1 MNTSGTWNNSRTAV
15 RAPRIQPDLS
25 VPENRHE
32 HRDVNVFALG
42 KFAIG
47 LIIVTVFCV
56 GLVAGVFQYLL
67 HREGGIPASRMESP
81 AQDARQLPPEPRL
94 EETPARD
101 LGEMREAESKMQNT
115 YGWLDQ
121 SAGMVRLPIDRAMDL
136 VVQRGLPARA
146 EAGVQ
151 SAAAGVTVPTQSGL
165 RPYHA
170 AERWSARAPDS
181 KRRHRAGG
189 GQVACCATPF
199 RQSLLQRWRFKPSP
213 ANPRRRSRPTACRT
227 ATSSLRFPAL

>member
-1 MNTSGTWNNSRTAV
+1 MAENEHERNVEQFTHGSPP
-15 RAPRIQPDLS
+15 PRIQPDLN

-32 HRDVNVFALG
+32 HRDINVFALG

-101 LGEMREAESKMQNT
+101 LDEMRRAENKIQTT
-115 YGWLDQ
+115 YGWLDE
-121 SAGMVRLPIDRAMDL
+121 SAGIVRLPIDRAMDL

-151 SAAAGVTVPTQSGL
+151 SAAAGVTVPTASGL
-165 RPYHA
+165 GPIMQQTGGPL
-170 AERWSARAPDS
+170 APQIQ
-181 KRRHRAGG
+181 KGGIAPEAG
-189 GQVACCATPF
+189 
-199 RQSLLQRWRFKPSP
+199 K
-213 ANPRRRSRPTACRT
+213 
-227 ATSSLRFPAL
+227 